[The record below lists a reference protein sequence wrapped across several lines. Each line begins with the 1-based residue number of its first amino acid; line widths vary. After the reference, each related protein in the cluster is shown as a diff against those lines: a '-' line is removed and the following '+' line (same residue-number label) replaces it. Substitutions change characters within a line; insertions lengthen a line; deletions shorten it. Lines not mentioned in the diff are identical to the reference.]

1 MQNLGF
7 VFVLALV
14 TATIFA
20 QQPDAAANRERPRM
34 SRSLNYG
41 NWVGKQIMNPEFM
54 EKVGI
59 QAEQAQKLK
68 QEMDAI
74 DARLKKLDEAI
85 NAAALQQAEIAKKVL
100 AEPGTSAEA
109 IMKLIERI
117 GAMRTEQAKL
127 STQILVVIR
136 DSLTEEQRKKAHELI
151 TAEGRRRL
159 KERMARRERE
169 ERPHPG
175 PNGGQRQ
182 PPPRPAAPARPVGP
196 PRPAAPQGW

>member
-1 MQNLGF
+1 MQNLSF
-7 VFVLALV
+7 VLVLALV
-14 TATIFA
+14 AATVIA

-68 QEMDAI
+68 KEMDAI
-74 DARLKKLDEAI
+74 DERMKKLDEEI
-85 NAAALQQAEIAKKVL
+85 NTAALQQAEIAKKVL
-100 AEPGTSAEA
+100 DEPGTSAEEM
-109 IMKLIERI
+109 MKQIERI

-151 TAEGRRRL
+151 TVEGQRRL
-159 KERMARRERE
+159 KERMARRERD

-175 PNGGQRQ
+175 PNGQRQ
-182 PPPRPAAPARPVGP
+182 PPPRPAAPARPPVP